1 MGSGADRSARRGK
14 VLKQARVLARS
25 GIYSDSASIAA
36 AVCAVDGFK
45 DARRWFEDARFLAQ
59 LSSLCAMS
67 QDKRSFSHSNQPCDH
82 MASGGR

>member
-1 MGSGADRSARRGK
+1 MGTGADQSVRRGK

-25 GIYSDSASIAA
+25 GAYSDSASIAA
-36 AVCAVDGFK
+36 AVCGVEGFK

-67 QDKRSFSHSNQPCDH
+67 RGKAVL
-82 MASGGR
+82 ASSRAGM